1 MRTRS
6 TARPCAIVTVR
17 HSYENSLTVPASW
30 ALAQRIGYLYSEGEI
45 IYSPIRHSNGY
56 SIFNV
61 KLVSANHD
69 QLVTG

>member
-6 TARPCAIVTVR
+6 TAIPCALGTVR
-17 HSYENSLTVPASW
+17 HSYENSLTVPRHW

-45 IYSPIRHSNGY
+45 IYLAIRHSNGY

-61 KLVSANHD
+61 RLASARPD